1 MRARLPEMRLYQGG
15 DGSAEKAETGA
26 GRKDGA
32 LEKGHTGRR
41 MIEKRICQD
50 CGGEFMGGDRALF
63 CPDCREKHKHKRV
76 TKICTTC
83 GAEYVS
89 TVKSMFCPDCRKRE
103 YGRRK
108 NAAWKSI
115 LRREGR
121 PMEDVTQKTAEN
133 GKKKRCR
140 SCYYHGDMAGWI
152 SCEYILVKG
161 KKRPCPPEDEKEGV
175 RCWAYIDEKEG
186 AERYGKRKWVDV

>member
-15 DGSAEKAETGA
+15 DGEAEKAEAGA

-32 LEKGHTGRR
+32 LEKGNTGRR

-50 CGGEFMGGDRALF
+50 CGGEFLGGDRALF

-108 NAAWKSI
+108 NAAWKTI

-121 PMEDVTQKTAEN
+121 PMEDVTYKTAEN

-140 SCYYHGDMAGWI
+140 NCYYHGDMAGWI
-152 SCEYILVKG
+152 SCEYILVTG
-161 KKRPCPPEDEKEGV
+161 KKRPCPPEDQKEGV
-175 RCWAYIDEKEG
+175 RCGAYIEMKEG
-186 AERYGKRKWVDV
+186 VEKYGERKWVDV

>member
-1 MRARLPEMRLYQGG
+1 MRARLPEMRLYQSG
-15 DGSAEKAETGA
+15 DRAAQKAEAGA
-26 GRKDGA
+26 RRKDGA
-32 LEKGHTGRR
+32 MEKGHTGRR
-41 MIEKRICQD
+41 MMEKRICTD
-50 CGGEFMGGDRALF
+50 CGGEFMGGNRALF
-63 CPDCREKHKHKRV
+63 CPECRSKHKYKRV

-121 PMEDVTQKTAEN
+121 TMEEGTQKNAEN
-133 GKKKRCR
+133 RKKKRCR

-152 SCEYILVKG
+152 SCEYILVTG

-175 RCWAYIDEKEG
+175 RCGAYLDEKEG
-186 AERYGKRKWVDV
+186 VEKYGERKWVDV

>member
-15 DGSAEKAETGA
+15 DGAEEKAEAGA

-76 TKICTTC
+76 TKICTTYGVRC
-83 GAEYVS
+83 GAY
-89 TVKSMFCPDCRKRE
+89 
-103 YGRRK
+103 
-108 NAAWKSI
+108 
-115 LRREGR
+115 L
-121 PMEDVTQKTAEN
+121 
-133 GKKKRCR
+133 
-140 SCYYHGDMAGWI
+140 
-152 SCEYILVKG
+152 
-161 KKRPCPPEDEKEGV
+161 DEKEGV
-175 RCWAYIDEKEG
+175 EK
-186 AERYGKRKWVDV
+186 YGERKWVDV

>member
-1 MRARLPEMRLYQGG
+1 
-15 DGSAEKAETGA
+15 
-26 GRKDGA
+26 
-32 LEKGHTGRR
+32 

-63 CPDCREKHKHKRV
+63 CPDCRNKHKTRRV

-108 NAAWKSI
+108 NAAWKEI

-121 PMEDVTQKTAEN
+121 TMEEGTQKNAEN
-133 GKKKRCR
+133 RKKKRCR

-152 SCEYILVKG
+152 SCEYILVTG
-161 KKRPCPPEDEKEGV
+161 KKRPCPPGDEKEGV
-175 RCWAYIDEKEG
+175 RCGVYLDEKEG
-186 AERYGKRKWVDV
+186 VEKYGERKWVDV

>member
-15 DGSAEKAETGA
+15 DGAAEKAEAGA

-63 CPDCREKHKHKRV
+63 CPECRNKHKTRRV

-89 TVKSMFCPDCRKRE
+89 TVKSMFCPECRKRE

-108 NAAWKSI
+108 NDAWKTI

-121 PMEDVTQKTAEN
+121 PMEEGTQKNAEN
-133 GKKKRCR
+133 RKKKRCR
-140 SCYYHGDMAGWI
+140 SCYYHGDMAGCI
-152 SCEYILVKG
+152 SCEYLLVTG

-175 RCWAYIDEKEG
+175 RCGAYIEMKEG
-186 AERYGKRKWVDV
+186 VGKYGERKLVDV

>member
-1 MRARLPEMRLYQGG
+1 MRARLPEVRLCQSG
-15 DGSAEKAETGA
+15 DGAEEKAEAGA

-32 LEKGHTGRR
+32 LEKGNTGRR

-76 TKICTTC
+76 TKTCTTC

-108 NAAWKSI
+108 NAARKAI
-115 LRREGR
+115 LRREG
-121 PMEDVTQKTAEN
+121 TQKTAEN

-175 RCWAYIDEKEG
+175 RCGVYLDEKEG
-186 AERYGKRKWVDV
+186 VERYGERKWVDV